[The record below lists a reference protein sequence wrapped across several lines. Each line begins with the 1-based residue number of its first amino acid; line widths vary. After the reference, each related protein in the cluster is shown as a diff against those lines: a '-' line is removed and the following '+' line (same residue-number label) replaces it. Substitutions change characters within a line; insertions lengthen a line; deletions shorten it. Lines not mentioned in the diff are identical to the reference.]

1 MKTVTFQVVEG
12 IDKGRVFRDLPVP
25 VSIGREEGNVMR
37 LNDERVSR
45 FHAKVQF
52 DGEDVIITDL
62 DSTNGTRINGEPV
75 QIRRL
80 LAGDRLS
87 IGRSVLVFGTTEDI
101 KARIARMRSA
111 PSSAILA
118 QGLTLPETGIIADP
132 AAVLLDANETGGS
145 DKFWAAVQNPPEL
158 PKKLNASQAARL
170 TEILDFLHRGLASA
184 ADGLKASPDGD
195 HVHFSTADWLKIQA
209 VQTLLAHYA
218 RAIAEPGTDT
228 KEES

>member
-62 DSTNGTRINGEPV
+62 ESTNGTRINGEPV

-101 KARIARMRSA
+101 KARIAQMRSM

-118 QGLTLPETGIIADP
+118 QGLTLPETGFVSDP
-132 AAVLLDANETGGS
+132 AAVLLDANETAGS

-184 ADGLKASPDGD
+184 ADGLKANADGD
-195 HVHFSTADWLKIQA
+195 QVTFSMVDWLKIQA

-218 RAIAEPGTDT
+218 RAIAEPGA
-228 KEES
+228 EEEP